1 VPFSASPTILVV
13 DDEADVRQT
22 LAAVLAT
29 EGYSVTMEESAD
41 EALTLLRGTHFDV
54 VLTDLMLS
62 GLERG
67 LEIVPAVR
75 RHSPD
80 TEVIVLTGYAS
91 ASSAVQALRDGAFH
105 YLTKPCNLDEL
116 KLTVQRA
123 LEKRHLEQV
132 ARKAAQV
139 EIARAEAVRAR
150 DRLSVLFEQ
159 APALIALCRGPRHRL
174 EFANPAFLEL
184 LGGGA
189 ERELGT
195 MLSGPGGLQ
204 VAELLDEVRATGE
217 PLLGHEIAFDG
228 PKTNGQAEMLY
239 FNFALQPTTDET
251 GLRDAIF
258 VHAVDVTEQ
267 VRGRQRISQLAD
279 VLADQALHDSLTG
292 LPNRRLLFD
301 RLGQAIRAADRNHRR
316 LGLLFLD
323 LDGFKAVNDSWGHA
337 AGDLVLREVGAAIQA
352 CLRASDTVGRLGG
365 DEFAVL
371 LPGLDAP
378 TSAAEIARKLQVRL
392 RRPMDIEGQRVRIRA
407 SIGVAVFPEDGR
419 DVASLMRTADA
430 AMYADKHLDKQQPR
444 SGRPPRSS
452 AARC

>member
-1 VPFSASPTILVV
+1 MLLSAPTKILVV
-13 DDEADVRQT
+13 DDEPDVLHT
-22 LAAVLAT
+22 LAAVLAA
-29 EGYSVTMEESAD
+29 EGYAVTMEGSAD
-41 EALTLLRGTHFDV
+41 AALARTRGEHFDV

-62 GLERG
+62 GLESG

-75 RHSPD
+75 GHSPG
-80 TEVIVLTGYAS
+80 TEVIVLTGFAS
-91 ASSAVQALRDGAFH
+91 DSSAVQALRDGAFQ

-116 KLTVQRA
+116 KMTVQRA
-123 LEKRHLEQV
+123 LQKQHLEQV
-132 ARKAAQV
+132 ARKAAHV
-139 EIARAEAVRAR
+139 ETARAEAVRAR
-150 DRLSVLFEQ
+150 NRLSVLFEQ

-174 EFANPAFLEL
+174 EFANPAFLDV
-184 LGGGA
+184 LGGDE
-189 ERELGT
+189 ERHLRSVLT
-195 MLSGPGGLQ
+195 SVGGRQ
-204 VAELLDEVRATGE
+204 VLELLDEVRAAGE
-217 PLLGHEIAFDG
+217 PLLGHEIAFEV
-228 PKTNGQAEMLY
+228 PKNGGQIEMLY
-239 FNFALQPTTDET
+239 FNFALQPTTDEQ
-251 GLRDAIF
+251 GHRDGIF

-301 RLGQAIRAADRNHRR
+301 RLGQAIRAADRNHHR

-323 LDGFKAVNDSWGHA
+323 LDGFKNVNDSLGHA
-337 AGDLVLREVGAAIQA
+337 AGDVVLREVGVAIQS

-378 TSAAEIARKLQVRL
+378 TSAAEVARKLRTRG
-392 RRPMDIEGQRVRIRA
+392 RRPLAIDAHRLRIRA

-430 AMYADKHLDKQQPR
+430 AMYADKRVDK
-444 SGRPPRSS
+444 RPARSS
-452 AARC
+452 RRSA